1 MAFKEE
7 LLSFFRQIFAN
18 KKWLKSAIFK
28 WNLWG
33 EGTTIF

>member
-18 KKWLKSAIFK
+18 KNRLRSATFK
-28 WNLWG
+28 WYL
-33 EGTTIF
+33 